1 MAVWLVTGAG
11 RGLGKEIALAAA
23 RAGHDV
29 AAAVRDP
36 EGVGE
41 ELHGAGN
48 VMVDEMDVTDPEA
61 VPRGVSRV
69 LERFGTIDVLVN
81 NAGRGLL
88 GAIESTTEEE
98 IRSLYE
104 LNVFSLIR
112 VTCAVLPVMRA
123 NDRGRVI
130 NIGSMGGV
138 AAFAGTGVYA
148 STKFAVEGLSEAMQS
163 ELGETSIRVS
173 VVEPG
178 SLRTDFMDTSSMT
191 VAGGQRFPEYDATVD
206 SMVGTHLATNGR
218 QPGDPAKA
226 AAAVLRLAEHPD
238 PPTWLLLGED
248 AVARAEDKVARVTQS
263 REAWREV
270 SLSIGFPD

>member
-23 RAGHDV
+23 RDGHDV

-36 EGVGE
+36 ATISE
-41 ELHGAGN
+41 ELRGRDDI
-48 VMVDEMDVTDPEA
+48 MVVPMDVTDPGEVQQA
-61 VPRGVSRV
+61 VRAV
-69 LERFGTIDVLVN
+69 LERFDTIDVLVN

-88 GAIESTTEEE
+88 GAIESTTEQE
-98 IRSLYE
+98 ISSLYE

-112 VTCAVLPVMRA
+112 VTRAVLPVMRV

-148 STKFAVEGLSEAMQS
+148 STKFAVEGLSEAMHS
-163 ELGETSIRVS
+163 ELRETGIRVT

-178 SLRTDFMDTSSMT
+178 SLRTDFMDSSSMT
-191 VAGGQRFPEYDATVD
+191 VSQGQRFPQYDATVD
-206 SMVGTHLATNGR
+206 SMVETHLATNGR

-226 AAAVLRLAEHPD
+226 AAAVLRLAEHPN

-248 AVARAEDKVARVTQS
+248 AVTRAEDKIVRLAQA

-270 SLSIGFPD
+270 SLSIGFSD

>member
-1 MAVWLVTGAG
+1 MAVWLITGAG

-36 EGVGE
+36 RGVDE
-41 ELHGAGN
+41 ELHGTGN
-48 VMVDEMDVTDPEA
+48 VMVTRMDVTDREG
-61 VPRGVSRV
+61 VQRGIGEVV
-69 LERFGTIDVLVN
+69 ERFGTIDVLVN

-98 IRSLYE
+98 IGSLYE

-112 VTCAVLPVMRA
+112 VTRAVLPVMRA
-123 NDRGRVI
+123 NDHGRII

-148 STKFAVEGLSEAMQS
+148 STKFAVEGLSEAMHS
-163 ELGETSIRVS
+163 ELRETGIRVT

-191 VAGGQRFPEYDATVD
+191 VAGGQRFPQYDATVD
-206 SMVGTHLATNGR
+206 SMVETHLATNGR
-218 QPGDPAKA
+218 QPGDPVKA
-226 AAAVLRLAEHPD
+226 AAAVLQLAEHPD
-238 PPTWLLLGED
+238 PPTWLLLGQD
-248 AVARAEDKVARVTQS
+248 AVARAEDKVLRVTQS
-263 REAWREV
+263 REAWRQV
-270 SLSIGFPD
+270 SLSINFPD